1 MSNLLHP
8 ALFRRLDR
16 RLDRCLDRRLDRRVH
31 RRLPCRLSVA
41 GLFACLLIQSA
52 AAQTVVRSNGTG
64 SDTGGML
71 RLAQAFMQAHP
82 NVKVEVQPALG
93 SSGGISA
100 LIAGQIELAV
110 SNRPPRDSE
119 LARLPMQSTEY
130 ARTPVVIAVGRD
142 LGVTALT
149 STQLA
154 ALCAEG
160 AATYPNG
167 QRARPVLRLSDA
179 GATEL
184 LKSFSP
190 EVATAV
196 DAASKRRGMLNANTD
211 SEAADL
217 VEHTAGAFAL
227 STLALI
233 DSEKRPLTALAIDRR
248 VPTVANLLDGSYPFY
263 KSLWMVVASNATAQT
278 KLFAGFVQSAPGQA
292 VLRAHGHAPR

>member
-1 MSNLLHP
+1 MLLF
-8 ALFRRLDR
+8 L
-16 RLDRCLDRRLDRRVH
+16 
-31 RRLPCRLSVA
+31 RLSFFRLSLA
-41 GLFACLLIQSA
+41 GLLACLLMEGAVAQS
-52 AAQTVVRSNGTG
+52 VVRINGTG
-64 SDTGGML
+64 SGTGGMR

-110 SNRPPRDSE
+110 SNRKPKDGE
-119 LARLPMQSTEY
+119 LAQLPMQSTEY
-130 ARTPVVIAVGRD
+130 ARTPVVIAVSRD

-154 ALCAEG
+154 ALFAEG

-167 QRARPVLRLSDA
+167 KRARPVLRLSDA
-179 GATEL
+179 TDTEL
-184 LKSFSP
+184 VKSFSP

-196 DAASKRRGMLNANTD
+196 DAASKRRGMLSASTD
-211 SEAADL
+211 SDAADL

-233 DSEKRPLTALAIDRR
+233 DSENRPLTALAVDGR
-248 VPTVANLLDGSYPFY
+248 VPSVASLLDGSYPYY
-263 KSLWMVVASNATAQT
+263 KSLWMIVGTNAGAQT
-278 KLFAGFVQSAPGQA
+278 KLFAGFVQSGPGQA
-292 VLRAHGHAPR
+292 VLRAYGHAPR

>member
-8 ALFRRLDR
+8 ALFRHLD
-16 RLDRCLDRRLDRRVH
+16 

-64 SDTGGML
+64 SGTGGTGGML
-71 RLAQAFMQAHP
+71 RLARAFMQAHP

-154 ALCAEG
+154 ALFAEG